1 LKDTAFCVILFLEI
15 HTPHE
20 PKEQTM
26 KFNTKVIHEGQGVDP
41 VTLAHVSPIYQTST
55 YILPDYA
62 AAVEA
67 NKPGDPGFHY
77 SRTKH
82 PSEYEL
88 SCKLAALELT
98 EAAVS
103 CASGLGAISLAS
115 MNLLSSGDHFI
126 FGDVVYGCTH
136 TLFTKV
142 LPKFGV
148 EHTIVDMKDPEAVR
162 QALRPNTKMVY
173 IETPSNPTL
182 KCVDIRAI
190 ADIAHS
196 QEGITVVTDN
206 TFATPFNTN
215 PAELGSDVVVHSLTK
230 YLCGHGTV
238 VAGVV
243 CGTKEFVQS
252 CRAPY
257 LQTLGS
263 TIDPF
268 AAWLVMQGL
277 KTFAV
282 RMERHCENAM
292 KVAEFLEGHPKVERV
307 YYPGLASHPSH
318 EIAKKQMRSFGA
330 MMSADIKGGMEG
342 AATLMDNV
350 RIFGLATSLGTVDS
364 LIQHSPV
371 MSHAGMTPEAR
382 HAVEIYDN
390 QVRISVGLEDVEDLI
405 EDLDQALSLIRH
417 A

>member
-1 LKDTAFCVILFLEI
+1 MHFIDLLDRRVI
-15 HTPHE
+15 
-20 PKEQTM
+20 M
-26 KFNTKVIHEGQGVDP
+26 KFNTKVIHECQGVDP
-41 VTLAHVSPIYQTST
+41 VTRAHISPIYQTST

-88 SCKLAALELT
+88 SCKMAAMEHT
-98 EAAVS
+98 EAAVA
-103 CASGLGAISLAS
+103 CASGLGAISLATMS
-115 MNLLSSGDHFI
+115 VLAAGDHLI
-126 FGDVVYGCTH
+126 FGDVIYGCTH
-136 TLFTKV
+136 TLFTKI
-142 LPKFGV
+142 LPKYGV
-148 EHTIVDMKDPEAVR
+148 EYTIVDMKDLQAV
-162 QALRPNTKMVY
+162 QNAMKPNTKLVY

-182 KCVDIRAI
+182 KCVDIKAV
-190 ADIAHS
+190 AKIAHAM
-196 QEGITVVTDN
+196 EGVTVVTDN

-215 PAELGSDVVVHSLTK
+215 PSDLGSDVVVHSLTK

-243 CGTKEFVQS
+243 CGTKEFILN

-292 KVAEFLEGHPKVERV
+292 KIARFLSAHPMVEKV
-307 YYPGLASHPSH
+307 YYPGLESH
-318 EIAKKQMRSFGA
+318 ETYGVAKEQMRSFGA
-330 MMSADIKGGMEG
+330 MMSADIKGGMQG

-371 MSHAGMTPEAR
+371 MSHAGMTPQAR
-382 HAVEIYDN
+382 HAAEIYDN
-390 QVRISVGLEDVEDLI
+390 QVRISIGLEDVDDLI
-405 EDLDQALSLIRH
+405 EDLDHALKLIKL
-417 A
+417 

>member
-1 LKDTAFCVILFLEI
+1 
-15 HTPHE
+15 
-20 PKEQTM
+20 M
-26 KFNTKVIHEGQGVDP
+26 KFNTRVIHECQGVDP
-41 VTLAHVSPIYQTST
+41 VTRSHVSPIYQTST

-67 NKPGDPGFHY
+67 NMPGDPGYHY

-82 PSEYEL
+82 PSEDEL
-88 SCKLAALELT
+88 SCKLAALEQT
-98 EAAVS
+98 ETAVS
-103 CASGLGAISLAS
+103 TASGLGAISLAS
-115 MNLLSSGDHFI
+115 MNVLSAGDHFV

-136 TLFTKV
+136 TLFTTI

-148 EHTIVDMKDPEAVR
+148 EYTIVDMKDPEAVKG
-162 QALRPNTKMVY
+162 ALRPNTKMVY

-190 ADIAHS
+190 AEIAHAH
-196 QEGITVVTDN
+196 GDVTVIADN

-215 PAELGSDVVVHSLTK
+215 PALLGADVVVHSLTK

-243 CGTKEFVQS
+243 CGTEAFIQE
-252 CRAPY
+252 CRSPY

-282 RMERHCENAM
+282 RMERHGENAM
-292 KVAEFLEGHPKVERV
+292 KIAQFLESHPAVDRV
-307 YYPGLASHPSH
+307 YYPGLTSHPSH
-318 EIAKKQMRSFGA
+318 EIAKKQMKTFGA
-330 MMSADIKGGMEG
+330 MMSADIRGGID
-342 AATLMDNV
+342 AAAIVMDNV
-350 RIFGLATSLGTVDS
+350 KIFGLATSLGTVDS

-371 MSHAGMTPEAR
+371 MSHADMTPEER

-405 EDLDQALSLIRH
+405 ADLDQALSLIRQ
-417 A
+417 

>member
-1 LKDTAFCVILFLEI
+1 
-15 HTPHE
+15 
-20 PKEQTM
+20 M
-26 KFNTKVIHEGQGVDP
+26 RFNTKVIHDCQGVDP
-41 VTLAHVSPIYQTST
+41 VTRAHISPIYQTST
-55 YILPDYA
+55 FILPDYA

-67 NKPGDPGFHY
+67 NLPGDEGYHY

-88 SCKLAALELT
+88 SCKIAALEHT
-98 EAAVS
+98 ESAVS
-103 CASGLGAISLAS
+103 CASGLGAISMATMSVLG
-115 MNLLSSGDHFI
+115 SGDHFI
-126 FGDVVYGCTH
+126 FGDVIYGCTH

-148 EHTIVDMKDPEAVR
+148 EYTIVDMKNLQEVKNAMK
-162 QALRPNTKMVY
+162 PNTKLVY

-182 KCVDIRAI
+182 KCIDIKAVSE
-190 ADIAHS
+190 IAHA
-196 QEGITVVTDN
+196 QEGVTVVTDN
-206 TFATPFNTN
+206 TFATPFNTT
-215 PAELGSDVVVHSLTK
+215 PADLGSDVVVHSLTK

-243 CGTKEFVQS
+243 CGTKSFVAN
-252 CRAPY
+252 CRSPY
-257 LQTLGS
+257 LQTLGA

-282 RMERHCENAM
+282 RMERHCENAI
-292 KVAEFLEGHPKVERV
+292 KVARFLEAHPMIEKV
-307 YYPGLASHPSH
+307 YYPGLESH
-318 EIAKKQMRSFGA
+318 ETHAVAKKQMHSFGA
-330 MMSADIKGGMEG
+330 MMSANIKGGMQG

-350 RIFGLATSLGTVDS
+350 KIFGLATSLGTVDS

-371 MSHAGMTPEAR
+371 MSHADMSPEER
-382 HAVEIYDN
+382 HAVEIYDS

-405 EDLDQALSLIRH
+405 EDLDNALKLIEI
-417 A
+417 